1 MANPD
6 SVGQNTQDSF
16 GYFRIAQATTVSL
29 GAVANA
35 VVALPAY
42 NGGTGG
48 TTNYIIR
55 RITVANL
62 SNTVTGG
69 AAGNAATVNVS
80 VGTTNDGGNLVANAQ
95 ALTNLT
101 GAGTFADLV
110 LSATANTTTSNANAL
125 FFNVTSNA
133 LANNQVTV
141 SVFGQTVNF

>member
-55 RITVANL
+55 RITVSNL